1 MGTPLQLSKSCQLA
15 LFALLGAAGLACS
28 LSAQAAPVRLT
39 CTFDRANGAN
49 AAERVWTYDAE
60 AHTVDGH
67 RVGEKVVTAGMAY
80 NQYFITDT
88 LVGFSSSSGVRH
100 TISRADGRYTA
111 YGISGKVIWTGSCVV
126 AQ

>member
-1 MGTPLQLSKSCQLA
+1 MNTPLQSSKFL
-15 LFALLGAAGLACS
+15 LVALLCAAALACS

-67 RVGEKVVTAGMAY
+67 RVGEKVSTVGTAY

-111 YGISGKVIWTGSCVV
+111 FGISGKVIWTGSCVV